1 MSASPAMRAEGGYT
15 LPELL
20 VGVAIGLLVAAAASL
35 VVIMAVQT
43 QPRTT
48 ERAAQ
53 IQQGRVMLETLT
65 RELRQG
71 ESVLVATNYQ
81 VQFLTFVAASS
92 CGSGTTGSAKLCRV
106 TYTCGS
112 TSCNRTETGPS
123 GTGPSTTE
131 VVASGITGPNVFF
144 PGQTPPAEP
153 TYVDVR
159 LVYPQDDG
167 AEAVTLDDGAAL
179 RNHFDDTGEAT

>member
-1 MSASPAMRAEGGYT
+1 MGLLAALRRQNGYT

-20 VGVAIGLLVAAAASL
+20 VGLTIGLIIAAAGST
-35 VVIMAVQT
+35 VVVMAVQS

-48 ERAAQ
+48 ERAGQ
-53 IQQGRVMLETLT
+53 IQQGRVMMETLT

-71 ESVLVATNYQ
+71 ESVLAASNSQ
-81 VQFLTFVAASS
+81 LQILTYVSASS
-92 CGSGTTGSAKLCRV
+92 CGSGAAGSAKLCRV
-106 TYTCGS
+106 TYSCGS
-112 TSCNRTETGPS
+112 TSCTRTEIGAS
-123 GTGPSTTE
+123 GTGASTTE
-131 VVASGITGPNVFF
+131 TVAAGITGPNVFF
-144 PGQTPPAEP
+144 PGQTPPADP

-179 RNHFDDTGEAT
+179 RNYFDATGEAT